1 MINAKK
7 IIVFSAAGL
16 ILLLLLMFFLNKSE
30 PKHTEAKTITLENEN
45 VLQDVEEAN
54 LKIRSFVLTKVPFD
68 DVFLKFE
75 LPDSS
80 IHESSSAEH
89 TDDEHSHEENIHEE
103 HSHDGHSHSSS
114 FPVELLK
121 EEVTNTFYSAI
132 INNNVDQ
139 LTMALT
145 TESLYSLWEEA
156 DNDFEEREK
165 LASEYLKELYR
176 NGDLQKMTYSLKK
189 GSFDS
194 VMNEGVFNLQ
204 YQDGTALEIPFK
216 FVEMGEGHHEM
227 LQLELIFSE
236 NE

>member
-1 MINAKK
+1 MGNAKK

-16 ILLLLLMFFLNKSE
+16 ILLLLLLFFLNKSE

-80 IHESSSAEH
+80 TQENSGEH
-89 TDDEHSHEENIHEE
+89 TDDEHSDEENTHEE

-132 INNNVDQ
+132 INNNVDH

-145 TESLYSLWEEA
+145 TESLFNLWEEA
-156 DNDFEEREK
+156 ENDFEGREK
-165 LASEYLKELYR
+165 LASEYLKGLY
-176 NGDLQKMTYSLKK
+176 
-189 GSFDS
+189 
-194 VMNEGVFNLQ
+194 
-204 YQDGTALEIPFK
+204 
-216 FVEMGEGHHEM
+216 
-227 LQLELIFSE
+227 
-236 NE
+236 